1 MTLQNT
7 YIRSKNRTWRLWLK
21 IIYLKWRMFYM
32 RYVKIIVWAIVE
44 VIAELYDRM
53 ENRKEKK

>member
-1 MTLQNT
+1 
-7 YIRSKNRTWRLWLK
+7 
-21 IIYLKWRMFYM
+21 M
-32 RYVKIIVWAIVE
+32 RYVKIVVWAIVE

>member
-53 ENRKEKK
+53 ENRKDKK

>member
-1 MTLQNT
+1 MKLLDTS
-7 YIRSKNRTWRLWLK
+7 IHFKNRTWRLWLK

-32 RYVKIIVWAIVE
+32 RYIKIIVWAVVE
-44 VIAELYDRM
+44 VIAELYNRM

>member
-7 YIRSKNRTWRLWLK
+7 YIRSKNRTLRLWLK

>member
-32 RYVKIIVWAIVE
+32 RYIKILLWAIVE